1 MTGRAQFIPALTKP
15 YTYFSFYK
23 EWKEKEGFWIRFI
36 AILAVSGLLHALSFF
51 ASYPSF
57 KTISFVEAAK
67 LSGTEQELLRFL
79 ISLTGGVWGI
89 IVPFLILQAGTLF
102 LYAFFRDIGYKAL
115 FYVMSVVYVLFLIGL
130 AFELPFQFAIGAE
143 EVVQPLG
150 FGFAGV
156 LFFKHGFWQ
165 EFLNLINVFNVWGAV
180 VIYFALRQL
189 SFKAKSYCL
198 AVTIGGS
205 VFWIILYSLYAALV
219 SGQLV

>member
-23 EWKEKEGFWIRFI
+23 EWKEKEGFWVRFI
-36 AILAVSGLLHALSFF
+36 AILAVSGFLHALSFF
-51 ASYPSF
+51 AAYPSF
-57 KTISFVEAAK
+57 KSISFVKAAK
-67 LSGTEQELLRFL
+67 LSGAEHELLRFF
-79 ISLTGGVWGI
+79 ISLAGGAWGI
-89 IVPFLILQAGTLF
+89 VVALLFLQAGTLF
-102 LYAFFRDIGYKAL
+102 LYAFFRDIGYKTL
-115 FYVMSVVYVLFLIGL
+115 FYLITVVYVLFLIGL
-130 AFELPFQFAIGAE
+130 AFELPVQFVLGAE

-165 EFLNLINVFNVWGAV
+165 ELLNLINVFNIWGAV
-180 VIYFALRQL
+180 VIYYALRQL

-198 AVTIGGS
+198 AVTICGS
-205 VFWIILYSLYAALV
+205 IFWLVFYSFYAALV

>member
-1 MTGRAQFIPALTKP
+1 MTGRAQLFPALTKP

-23 EWKEKEGFWIRFI
+23 ESSEKEGLWIRFI

-51 ASYPSF
+51 AAFPSF
-57 KTISFVEAAK
+57 RTLSFVESAK
-67 LSGTEQELLRFL
+67 LSGTEQELLRFI
-79 ISLTGGVWGI
+79 ISLAGGVWGI
-89 IVPFLILQAGTLF
+89 IVPFVILQAGTLF
-102 LYAFFRDIGYKAL
+102 LFLFFRDVGYKAL
-115 FYVMSVVYVLFLIGL
+115 FYVMSVVYVLFLLGL
-130 AFELPFQFAIGAE
+130 AFELPLQFVTGAE

-165 EFLNLINVFNVWGAV
+165 ELLNLINVFTVWGTV
-180 VIYFALRQL
+180 VTYFALKQL

-205 VFWIILYSLYAALV
+205 IFWIILFSLYAALV

>member
-15 YTYFSFYK
+15 YTYFSSYK

-51 ASYPSF
+51 AAYPSF

-67 LSGTEQELLRFL
+67 LSGAEQELLRFL
-79 ISLTGGVWGI
+79 ISLAGGVWGI

-205 VFWIILYSLYAALV
+205 VFWILLYSLYAALV

>member
-1 MTGRAQFIPALTKP
+1 MTGRAQLFPALTKP

-23 EWKEKEGFWIRFI
+23 ESSEKEGLWIRFI

-51 ASYPSF
+51 AAFPSF
-57 KTISFVEAAK
+57 RTLSFVESAK
-67 LSGTEQELLRFL
+67 LSGTEQELLRFIL
-79 ISLTGGVWGI
+79 SLAGGVWGI

-102 LYAFFRDIGYKAL
+102 LYLFFRDIGYKAL
-115 FYVMSVVYVLFLIGL
+115 FYVMSVVYVLFLIGN
-130 AFELPFQFAIGAE
+130 AFELPLQFVTGAE

-165 EFLNLINVFNVWGAV
+165 ELLNLINVFTVWGTV
-180 VIYFALRQL
+180 VTYFALKQL

-205 VFWIILYSLYAALV
+205 IFWIILYSLYAALV

>member
-15 YTYFSFYK
+15 YTYFLFYK
-23 EWKEKEGFWIRFI
+23 EWKKKEGFWIRLI

-51 ASYPSF
+51 AAYPSF

-67 LSGTEQELLRFL
+67 LSGAEQELLRFL
-79 ISLTGGVWGI
+79 ISLAGGVWGI
-89 IVPFLILQAGTLF
+89 IVSFLILQAGTLF
-102 LYAFFRDIGYKAL
+102 LFAFFRDIGYRAL

-165 EFLNLINVFNVWGAV
+165 EFLNLINVFTVWGSV
-180 VIYFALRQL
+180 VIYYALRQL